1 MSDGIIIDDAQKNL
15 FASNA
20 KRKILFNY
28 RMDFTSDWTNQWDG
42 EIALDFRELEY
53 MIYDNLI

>member
-1 MSDGIIIDDAQKNL
+1 
-15 FASNA
+15 
-20 KRKILFNY
+20 
-28 RMDFTSDWTNQWDG
+28 MDFTSDWTNQWDG